1 MRIFSKLLAKL
12 GKLISIASDTSLTDD
27 KSKDKI
33 PKCSGRVWL
42 SGTDDFSNLGTRQFK
57 K

>member
-1 MRIFSKLLAKL
+1 MGIFSKLLAKL

-27 KSKDKI
+27 KSKEKI
-33 PKCSGRVWL
+33 PKRSGRVWL